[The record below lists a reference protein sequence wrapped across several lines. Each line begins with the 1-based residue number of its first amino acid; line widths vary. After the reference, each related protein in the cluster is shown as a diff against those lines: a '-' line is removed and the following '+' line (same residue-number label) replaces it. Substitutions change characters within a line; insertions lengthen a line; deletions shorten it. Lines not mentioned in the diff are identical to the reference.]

1 MTKIIKDLQNFGFTV
16 TLIRTLLS
24 NLLAF
29 NFDLALAETAE
40 SACYS
45 AFPGQRS
52 AYDSSQFISNVNFGP
67 KKYRIN

>member
-1 MTKIIKDLQNFGFTV
+1 MTKILKDLQNFGFTV

-29 NFDLALAETAE
+29 NFDLALAGTAE

-45 AFPGQRS
+45 AFSRTALSLRLKSIYFQRE
-52 AYDSSQFISNVNFGP
+52 FWP
-67 KKYRIN
+67 KKVQN